1 MIIKSVILSLQD
13 LSDFADQL
21 SLHLSGQELV
31 LLDGPMGSG
40 KTTLIQMLLKKKGV
54 THLVSSPT
62 FSLHNLHVAGDG
74 SLIHHFDLY
83 RLQSNE
89 DFYSSGLFDV
99 LQSNDL
105 TFVEWASHLPNSDW
119 PFNKKIIN
127 VKIEFKTR
135 GDGPLEQGQGQGQGQ
150 GQEKQEPESLPLPLP
165 LPLHSESQ
173 TTQSHSPS
181 QSDPL
186 SQSQLQTHG
195 ETHLTNKKQL
205 PEQPQSEA
213 LNYFRYIEAHDEHI

>member
-62 FSLHNLHVAGDG
+62 FSLHNLHVTQDG

-83 RLQSNE
+83 RLQLNE

-105 TFVEWASHLPNSDW
+105 TFVEWASHLPKSDW

-127 VKIEFKTR
+127 VRIEFQTQ
-135 GDGPLEQGQGQGQGQ
+135 GEGPLEQEQL
-150 GQEKQEPESLPLPLP
+150 PSSLQ
-165 LPLHSESQ
+165 SQSQ
-173 TTQSHSPS
+173 TQSPS
-181 QSDPL
+181 QSDG
-186 SQSQLQTHG
+186 QS
-195 ETHLTNKKQL
+195 HLLNREQL
-205 PEQPQSEA
+205 PPHEQTEA